1 MSDNGIGYN
10 GNGHANGHGHAKGA
24 IDPPVLV
31 PFDPSLRERGN
42 HRGAKPKRIGFV
54 FGTRPEAI
62 KLAPVIAACRELPG
76 VEPVVCVTAQHRDL
90 LDQVLGLFDVE
101 PDEDLDLMTEGQT
114 LAGFASKA
122 LDAVGA
128 WLESQ
133 RLDYVLVQGDTTSA
147 FMGAMAAFYRKIP
160 VGHVEAGLRTYRKYE
175 PYPEEANRRLTD
187 HVAELHFAPTE
198 LAASNLRAEGID
210 PGSIHFTGNT
220 VVDAVMQVREM
231 VGRDGLIPPVSM
243 APERALVT
251 ATIHR
256 RENFGTPLRR
266 ICGALGTLVER
277 NEQVEVIIP
286 VHPNPNVRPVIMREL
301 GGKDRVRLI
310 DPPNY
315 LQFIALLM
323 ASDVVLTDS
332 GGVQEEA
339 PILGKPTL
347 VLRQVTERPEGVDA
361 GAARVVGDGPENI
374 VSEIERLLE
383 DDEYY
388 RGFAQARS
396 PYGDGR
402 ASERI
407 AHILRD
413 AR

>member
-1 MSDNGIGYN
+1 MRN
-10 GNGHANGHGHAKGA
+10 GNGHRAA
-24 IDPPVLV
+24 DRP
-31 PFDPSLRERGN
+31 
-42 HRGAKPKRIGFV
+42 PKRVGFV

-62 KLAPVIAACRELPG
+62 KLAPVIAACRDLPG
-76 VEPVVCVTAQHRDL
+76 LQPLVCVTAQHRAL
-90 LDQVLGLFDVE
+90 LDQVLGFFDIE
-101 PDEDLDLMTEGQT
+101 PDEDLNLMQDGQT
-114 LAGFASKA
+114 LSGFAARA
-122 LDAVGA
+122 LDAVGG
-128 WLESQ
+128 WLESEE
-133 RLDYVLVQGDTTSA
+133 LDCVLVQGDTTSA
-147 FMGAMAAFYRKIP
+147 FMGAMAAFYRKVP
-160 VGHVEAGLRTYRKYE
+160 VGHVEAGLRTFRKYE
-175 PYPEEANRRLTD
+175 PYPEETNRRLTD
-187 HVAELHFAPTE
+187 HIADLHFAPTE

-210 PGSIHFTGNT
+210 PTSIHITGNT
-220 VVDAVMQVREM
+220 VVDAVMQVRDM
-231 VGRDGLIPPVSM
+231 VGRDGLAAPVVLV
-243 APERALVT
+243 PERSLVT

-256 RENFGTPLRR
+256 RENFGTPLRQ

-277 NEQVEVIIP
+277 NEKVEVVIP
-286 VHPNPNVRPVIMREL
+286 VHPNPSVRPVIMREL
-301 GGKDRVRLI
+301 GGMDRVQLI

-323 ASDVVLTDS
+323 ASDVVVTDS

-339 PILGKPTL
+339 PVLGKPTL

-361 GAARVVGDGPENI
+361 GAARMVGAPEAI
-374 VSEIERLLE
+374 VPEIERLLD

-413 AR
+413 AL

>member
-1 MSDNGIGYN
+1 MRNN
-10 GNGHANGHGHAKGA
+10 GNGHNGNGHNGNGHTDAA
-24 IDPPVLV
+24 IDPLVLV
-31 PFDPSLRERGN
+31 PFDPSFRERGSY
-42 HRGAKPKRIGFV
+42 RGARPRRIGFV

-76 VEPVVCVTAQHRDL
+76 LEPVVCVTAQHRDL
-90 LDQVLGLFDVE
+90 LDQVLGLFDIE

-160 VGHVEAGLRTYRKYE
+160 VGHVEAGLRTYRNYE

-187 HVAELHFAPTE
+187 HVAELHFAPTD
-198 LAASNLRAEGID
+198 LAASNLRSEGID
-210 PGSIHFTGNT
+210 PGSIHITGNT

-231 VGRDGLIPPVSM
+231 VGRDGLVSPVPM
-243 APERALVT
+243 ASDRALVT

-277 NEQVEVIIP
+277 NEQVEVVIP
-286 VHPNPNVRPVIMREL
+286 LHPNPNVRPVIMREL
-301 GGKDRVRLI
+301 GGRDRVRLI

-323 ASDVVLTDS
+323 ASDIVLTDS

-361 GAARVVGDGPENI
+361 GAARVVGDVPENI